1 MFKGKMVQLRSV
13 AKEDAPQIAKVFNFL
28 ESRRFLDDP
37 APLSQEDIEQW
48 IEKGWE
54 QRKAHQSYFFAIETL
69 KPQQLIGVC
78 GLFAISKINQKA
90 ELMIAIYEKRHRGL
104 GYGSEAL
111 QLLLQFGFKQL
122 NLHRIM
128 LFTHDINKPAQR
140 VYEKIGFKPGGCR
153 RQASFFEGAYHNLLL
168 YEMLASEFS
177 VD

>member
-1 MFKGKMVQLRSV
+1 MFKGKKVQLRSL
-13 AKEDAPQIAKVFNFL
+13 AKEDAPHIVRVYNFL

-37 APLSQEDIEQW
+37 APLSQDDIEQW

-69 KPQQLIGVC
+69 KPRQFIGVC

-90 ELMIAIYEKRHRGL
+90 ELMIVIYEKRHRGQ

-111 QLLLQFGFKQL
+111 KLLLQFGFNQL
-122 NLHRIM
+122 NLHRIV
-128 LFTHDINKPAQR
+128 LFTHDINEAAQR
-140 VYEKIGFKPGGCR
+140 IYEKIGFKPGGRR
-153 RQASFFEGAYHNLLL
+153 RQASFFEGAYHDLLL